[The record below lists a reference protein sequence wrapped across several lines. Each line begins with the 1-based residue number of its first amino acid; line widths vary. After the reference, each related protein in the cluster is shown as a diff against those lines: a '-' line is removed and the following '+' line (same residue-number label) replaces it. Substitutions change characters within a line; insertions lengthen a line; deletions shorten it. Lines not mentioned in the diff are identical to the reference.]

1 MILMEADYQG
11 DLRCRSVHPSGSAL
25 VTDAP
30 RDNHG
35 KGEAFSPT
43 DTLATAL
50 LTCAMTTMGI
60 HAQQSRWSLA
70 GMRGSVEKHM
80 TTTPPRRVAKLVM
93 TVTVPAAT
101 ARALD
106 AEARRILIDAGDRC
120 PVRLSLADAVD
131 VESRY
136 VFSDEPNDH

>member
-1 MILMEADYQG
+1 MIRIDADYQG

-30 RDNHG
+30 LDNHG

-60 HAQQSRWSLA
+60 RAKTHGWSLE
-70 GMRGSVEKHM
+70 GMSGSVEKHM
-80 TTTPPRRVAKLVM
+80 TTAPPRRVAKLVM
-93 TVTVPAAT
+93 IVTIP
-101 ARALD
+101 ARAARSLD
-106 AEARRILIDAGDRC
+106 NEARRTLIEAGERC
-120 PVRLSLADAVD
+120 PVRLSLADAVQ
-131 VESRY
+131 VESQY
-136 VFSDEPNDH
+136 VFSD